1 MTTRIGMVLR
11 TIENTSSIYAYS
23 HPANDAI
30 SFAASGRID
39 STHRDHSDRGQAG
52 QKEIVA
58 AAGGDEFGQMAG
70 DERGGVGGAAR
81 DDVLGRLSAAADQRT
96 GIVASLEVEAVIHP
110 LLLDEFELPEQAGAD
125 RHEDHAFF
133 AIGINVRNP
142 RRRMRRRLV
151 SVEAPSVLLSRGS
164 SMSRGLARRIWAPKG
179 HFDPSRSSP

>member
-110 LLLDEFELPEQAGAD
+110 LLLDEFELPEQTGAD
-125 RHEDHAFF
+125 RHEDHALGKRHRSCPV
-133 AIGINVRNP
+133 A
-142 RRRMRRRLV
+142 RRLD
-151 SVEAPSVLLSRGS
+151 AILLVCGELRQ
-164 SMSRGLARRIWAPKG
+164 
-179 HFDPSRSSP
+179 